1 LFLETL
7 SLYVELFLLFVAVAI
22 SCFQNFLWLWVL
34 CYIFWSTT
42 TLRKYIFVFRI
53 SCGYGYY
60 AISFGVQQLSGNLY
74 INLILINAMEII
86 SIVVWYFTN
95 W

>member
-1 LFLETL
+1 MHSIYQIYVDVFLPFIFLLLL
-7 SLYVELFLLFVAVAI
+7 SL
-22 SCFQNFLWLWVL
+22 
-34 CYIFWSTT
+34 
-42 TLRKYIFVFRI
+42 VFRI

-74 INLILINAMEII
+74 INLILINAMDII
-86 SIVVWYFTN
+86 AIVVWYFTN